1 MSEEIRLEDESDRW
15 KWVCPNGHRN
25 WEPTNNHFW
34 CPSCARHLGADG
46 VFHGL
51 RNKATGEVY
60 ERDNLRL
67 LTPAG
72 PYQDLRSDHREGSA

>member
-1 MSEEIRLEDESDRW
+1 MSVRIRLEDETDRW

-34 CPSCARHLGADG
+34 CQTCARHPEADG
-46 VFHGL
+46 EFSEL
-51 RNKATGEVY
+51 RDKTTGEVHD
-60 ERDNLRL
+60 RDNLEL